1 MNYGELKTLVQQYLE
16 CEETTFVANIDQ
28 FVKLAEEDIFR
39 QVQLQELMETAT
51 ASLVPSNQYLDLPTD
66 FLSIYSLAVIVGGV
80 YQMLISK
87 DHSFM
92 REVYSNPSTEGV
104 PRHYALFDDETIILG
119 PVPNSAYTVEL
130 NYFFKPVSLTAGAD
144 GDSTWLST
152 NAEQAIL
159 FGTIL
164 QGYIY
169 LKGDQ
174 DIIASYTDRYQSAL
188 AQLKIIAEGRNR
200 KDSYRKQDR
209 RLPV

>member
-80 YQMLISK
+80 YQMLVSK